1 MINTEVIVLIGEE
14 EVEVDDYQGERDDWE
29 SASAVVQNDSAIP
42 DTLLLKAIQQQN
54 WDGINSALDAL
65 DDKSVV
71 STTEL
76 RDFIDDYFTGGIDDL
91 SGWLD
96 NVSVDE
102 DDEDYFENN
111 KDWILES
118 PNLTEQY
125 FDAESFVRDLDMSGD
140 VVKTASGAVISNGN
154 E

>member
-1 MINTEVIVLIGEE
+1 MINTEVIVLIGDE
-14 EVEVDDYQGERDDWE
+14 EVEVDNYYGERDDWE

-42 DTLLLKAIQQQN
+42 DALLLTAIKQQN
-54 WDGINSALDAL
+54 WGGINSALDAL
-65 DDKSVV
+65 DDKSAVP
-71 STTEL
+71 TTEM

-140 VVKTASGAVISNGN
+140 VVKTTSGAIISNSN
-154 E
+154 